1 MTGKITALSK
11 ETQIKT
17 STAQEYQQLLS
28 ILNNLDDVIYI
39 SDPKTY
45 EILYVNQAVEKNF
58 GNVIGK
64 KCHEIFQGLK
74 QPCPFCT
81 NNIILGE
88 QLGKAYIWEF
98 QNRRTK
104 RWYRCIDKAIT
115 WPNGRIVRFE
125 IAVDITDQK
134 VVSEKSQIYDADLSY
149 LWKTCRDY
157 TCLDG
162 NHDLFQILAG
172 QLKSINGSP
181 MILTGPYEPKQN
193 RIYYRCLQT
202 ANKNI
207 EQTMRDLNIDPA
219 VLFTSVTSRLRPLL
233 MRGSLISYP
242 GNFSDFLRGSVST
255 ETCRKIEKLLCLG
268 DIYIM
273 GLTEHESLLGAVV
286 IILHRATELRN
297 RYLLETMINQAVL
310 CLQRQKITELFRQHS
325 LMNGQSIKNTINAL
339 FLALEKRDPYTAN
352 HEHRVAQLSQAIG
365 KTMGLS
371 PDQREGLRI
380 TSALHDIGKIVVPSE
395 ILNKPTKLNDNE
407 YAIIKTHSQVG
418 YEILKELT
426 FPWPV
431 AQTVL
436 QHHERLDGSGY
447 PHGLFGDEI
456 GLEARIVA
464 VADVV
469 EAMSSHRPYRPAL
482 SLNEA
487 LMEITR
493 YSGVR
498 YDQNV
503 VQACVQVFIED
514 KFKFD

>member
-1 MTGKITALSK
+1 MTRKITALDK
-11 ETQIKT
+11 EPQIKINT
-17 STAQEYQQLLS
+17 GQEYQQLLS
-28 ILNNLDDVIYI
+28 ILNNLEDVIYV
-39 SDPKTY
+39 SDPKSY
-45 EILYVNQAVEKNF
+45 EILYVNHAVEKDF

-74 QPCPFCT
+74 EPCPFCT
-81 NNIILGE
+81 NDIILGE
-88 QLGKAYIWEF
+88 QPGKAYIWEH

-104 RWYRCIDKAIT
+104 RWYRCIDKAIV
-115 WPNGRIVRFE
+115 WPNDRIVRFE
-125 IAVDITDQK
+125 IAVDITEQK
-134 VVSEKSQIYDADLSY
+134 AVSEKSQVYDADLSY

-162 NHDLFQILAG
+162 NHDLFQVLAA
-172 QLKSINGSP
+172 QLKSISSSP
-181 MILTGPYEPKQN
+181 LILTGPYEPKQN
-193 RIYYRCLQT
+193 RIYFRCLQT
-202 ANKNI
+202 ADQNI
-207 EQTMRDLNIDPA
+207 EQTIRDLNIDPA
-219 VLFTSVTSRLRPLL
+219 ALFSSVTSRLRPIL
-233 MRGSLISYP
+233 MSGSLLPYP
-242 GNFSDFLRGSVST
+242 GNFTDFLRGSVAT
-255 ETCRKIEKLLCLG
+255 EICRKTEKLLCLG

-273 GLTEHESLLGAVV
+273 GLSHLESLLGAVV
-286 IILHRATELRN
+286 IIPYRATELRH
-297 RYLLETMINQAVL
+297 RYLLETIINQAVL
-310 CLQRQKITELFRQHS
+310 CLQRQRFTELYRQHS
-325 LMNGQSIKNTINAL
+325 LINQQSIKNTINAL

-365 KTMGLS
+365 KIMGLS
-371 PDQREGLRI
+371 HDQREGLRI
-380 TSALHDIGKIVVPSE
+380 TSDLHDIGKIVVPSE
-395 ILNKPTKLNDNE
+395 ILNKPAKLNDNE

-447 PHGLFGDEI
+447 PWGLTGNEI

-482 SLNEA
+482 SINEA

-493 YSGVR
+493 FSGVR
-498 YDQNV
+498 YDPNV